1 MANWGG
7 MAGGAA
13 SGAQLGGSIVP
24 GWGHAIG
31 GIAGALG
38 GLFSGG
44 KNPQEQ
50 LALEQMRAQ
59 MERSNQFWQQAQ
71 GQMGAAQRYFAPIA
85 GGSRTAAFQ
94 SMAPEIT
101 SATQRMD
108 AGRTSLL
115 NLSGRSGGASARL
128 DPYAKGS
135 MATSLLMKA
144 RPGAA
149 NAMMQMAG
157 ITGGWA
163 QNQGGATQG
172 LAEQGRWEQ
181 EQAAKRGAGFYDSLT
196 SLGKDLRGWMD
207 KRGTQGGGTP
217 PAGSGTSGFSM
228 GNLNINPSSW
238 GGNSSFIDPRTYGSK
253 PVPGVLY

>member
-13 SGAQLGGSIVP
+13 SGAKLGSTFGP
-24 GWGHAIG
+24 WGAGIGAALG
-31 GIAGALG
+31 GIAGAFG
-38 GLFSGG
+38 GG

-50 LALEQMRAQ
+50 MALEQMRAQ

-101 SATQRMD
+101 SATQRLD

-135 MATSLLMKA
+135 MATSLLMRA

-196 SLGKDLRGWMD
+196 SLGKDLQGWMD
-207 KRGTQGGGTP
+207 QRGTQGGGTP
-217 PAGSGTSGFSM
+217 SAGSGTTGSGTSGFSM
-228 GNLNINPSSW
+228 GNLNI
-238 GGNSSFIDPRTYGSK
+238 DPTK
-253 PVPGVLY
+253 WK

>member
-7 MAGGAA
+7 ILGGAA

-38 GLFSGG
+38 GLFGGG

-50 LALEQMRAQ
+50 MALEQMRAQ
-59 MERSNQFWQQAQ
+59 MERSNQFWKQAQ

-101 SATQRMD
+101 SATQRLD

-115 NLSGRSGGASARL
+115 NLAGRSGGASMRL

-135 MATSLLMKA
+135 MATSLLMRA

-157 ITGGWA
+157 TTGGWA
-163 QNQGGATQG
+163 QNQGGATGDMLNYGMKQRELDRQQG
-172 LAEQGRWEQ
+172 AS
-181 EQAAKRGAGFYDSLT
+181 FYDT
-196 SLGKDLRGWMD
+196 MKTLGPEL
-207 KRGTQGGGTP
+207 GGMWKNWRA
-217 PAGSGTSGFSM
+217 AGSGSEAPAWQGPK
-228 GNLNINPSSW
+228 LA
-238 GGNSSFIDPRTYGSK
+238 
-253 PVPGVLY
+253 

>member
-13 SGAQLGGSIVP
+13 SGAKMGSAFGP
-24 GWGHAIG
+24 WGAGIGAAIG
-31 GIAGALG
+31 GIAGAFG
-38 GLFSGG
+38 GG

-50 LALEQMRAQ
+50 MALEQMRAQ
-59 MERSNQFWQQAQ
+59 MERSNQFWKQAQ

-115 NLSGRSGGASARL
+115 NLSGRSGGASMRL

-157 ITGGWA
+157 TTGGWA
-163 QNQGGATQG
+163 QNQGNATGDMLQYGMKQSELDRKKGAAFFDTMTE
-172 LAEQGRWEQ
+172 LMPTLVGR
-181 EQAAKRGAGFYDSLT
+181 RS
-196 SLGKDLRGWMD
+196 
-207 KRGTQGGGTP
+207 
-217 PAGSGTSGFSM
+217 
-228 GNLNINPSSW
+228 
-238 GGNSSFIDPRTYGSK
+238 
-253 PVPGVLY
+253 